1 VKNVVDLWYNS
12 QTSTIFFHAHHAVDG
27 NDRNGLRGWE
37 VDGGD
42 ADDAGSTAR
51 TYIRCPWDATELGP
65 TGYTITR
72 MLTGAGEDRPWPWNW
87 PDDEWAGIRELRRFV
102 DRQFHEGYLNT
113 AGLMPLMPADRQGIV
128 NQRGENHRH
137 LRMLFSLHD
146 DLHPGMTDSNQMT

>member
-1 VKNVVDLWYNS
+1 VVQFTDVYN
-12 QTSTIFFHAHHAVDG
+12 FFHAHHAVDG

-51 TYIRCPWDATELGP
+51 TYIRCPCDATELGP

-102 DRQFHEGYLNT
+102 DRQFHEKIPKYSGSH
-113 AGLMPLMPADRQGIV
+113 ASDAC
-128 NQRGENHRH
+128 
-137 LRMLFSLHD
+137 
-146 DLHPGMTDSNQMT
+146 